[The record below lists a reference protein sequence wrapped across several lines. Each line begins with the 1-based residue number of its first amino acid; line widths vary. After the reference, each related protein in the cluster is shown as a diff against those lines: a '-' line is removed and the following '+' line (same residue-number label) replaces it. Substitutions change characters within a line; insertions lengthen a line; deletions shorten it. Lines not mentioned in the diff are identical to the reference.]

1 MESGIYVLL
10 LALLLGA
17 NIGVYRQELS
27 ALLPEG
33 SLRKRRQ
40 QLADE
45 LMMMRL
51 RRKRNTLEK
60 ELFASCVTLRNLALV
75 KREAPVSADYIYE
88 RLMENGGRLKP
99 LYSRMLTLYR
109 TGHDREAFAL
119 VGQEIGTR
127 AGRNFAL
134 ILSKLERLEPA
145 QMAEQMEMF
154 AESLSE
160 AAMTAAMKKAQ
171 RAGVIITALGAASVF
186 ALLVNFT
193 VVVIFLRTVD
203 LLSGV
208 FA

>member
-27 ALLPEG
+27 ALMPEG

-119 VGQEIGTR
+119 VGREIGTR

-171 RAGVIITALGAASVF
+171 RAGVIITALGAASVV